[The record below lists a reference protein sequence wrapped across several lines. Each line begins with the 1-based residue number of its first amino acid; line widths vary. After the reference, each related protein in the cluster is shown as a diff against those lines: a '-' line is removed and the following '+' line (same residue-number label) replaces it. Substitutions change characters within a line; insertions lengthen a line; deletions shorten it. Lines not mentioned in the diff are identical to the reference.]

1 LYVPFAQVEHELTLD
16 EDEYNP
22 GTQRVQMV
30 APALVPVFVM
40 DPGSQVTHDV
50 APALV
55 PVFVTEPGSH
65 FSQEASPGDP

>member
-1 LYVPFAQVEHELTLD
+1 MPAQVEHDATL
-16 EDEYNP
+16 EVNEYVP
-22 GTQRVQMV
+22 AAHLLHLI
-30 APALVPVFVM
+30 APALVPVFVI
-40 DPGSQVTHDV
+40 DPAPQVTHDV